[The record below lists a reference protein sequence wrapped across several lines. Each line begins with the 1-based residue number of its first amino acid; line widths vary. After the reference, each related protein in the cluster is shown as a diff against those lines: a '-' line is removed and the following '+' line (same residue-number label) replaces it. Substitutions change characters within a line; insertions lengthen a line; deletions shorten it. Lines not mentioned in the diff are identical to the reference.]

1 MRHRIPFLL
10 KMRKIVLVFLTIL
23 ALVLFTACE
32 KAPER
37 FTAYSF
43 DYFDTATTVIGY
55 AESKEEFDATVSDIF
70 SQMEEYHRLYTIYNR
85 YDGLNNL
92 RIINV
97 TEGPVKVDEKIVDM
111 LLFAREMY
119 TLTKG
124 RTNVAMG
131 SVLSIWHSHRET
143 GSRHPEKATLPSM
156 DKLIAAAEHTDIDSI
171 AIDKEEGTV
180 ERVDIEATLDVGAVA
195 KGYAVARV
203 AESLEEKGTSGYLL
217 NVGGNVCT
225 VGTRPDGTKWAI
237 GIENPTGD
245 EEKPYI
251 AYLELSDKSVVT
263 SGAYQRYY
271 FVDGEKYHHI
281 IDPDT
286 LMPGVNYLS
295 VSVICDDSGV
305 GDALSTALFCLDFD
319 GGSALVES
327 LSGVEAMWV
336 LPNGEQ
342 KYSSGFMSYTA
353 EN

>member
-1 MRHRIPFLL
+1 MPSSIPFLL
-10 KMRKIVLVFLTIL
+10 KMRKIVLVFLTTL
-23 ALVLFTACE
+23 VFVLFSACE

-55 AESKEEFDATVSDIF
+55 AESREEFDATVSDIF

-85 YDGLNNL
+85 YDGITNL
-92 RIINV
+92 CSVNHA
-97 TEGPVKVDEKIVDM
+97 EGPVKVDEKIADM
-111 LLFAREMY
+111 LLFSKEMY
-119 TLTKG
+119 TLTEG

-156 DKLIAAAEHTDIDSI
+156 DKLTAAAEHTDINSI
-171 AIDKEEGTV
+171 AIDKEKGTV
-180 ERVDIEATLDVGAVA
+180 ERVDTEATLDVGAVA

-203 AESLEEKGTSGYLL
+203 AESLEAKGVSGYLL

-225 VGTRPDGTKWAI
+225 VGTRPDGTKWTV

-245 EEKPYI
+245 EENPYI

-271 FVDGEKYHHI
+271 FVDGQKYHHI

-295 VSVICDDSGV
+295 VSVICDDSGI
-305 GDALSTALFCLDFD
+305 GDALSTALFCLGFD
-319 GGSALVES
+319 DGLSLVES
-327 LSGVEAMWV
+327 LDGIEAMWV

-342 KYSSGFMSYTA
+342 KYSSGFMNYTK
-353 EN
+353 